1 MVLEYEK
8 KDDQPTDTEWED
20 RHLAGLE
27 FVPAD
32 LAERL
37 AEYHIG
43 TVEALLGATRGLL
56 DPIAVG
62 EEYEVSAAEL
72 AAHLAGMVP
81 PQLLERFRE
90 PLPPIPPPGVLPPDP
105 DPTEEE

>member
-1 MVLEYEK
+1 MVLEHEEQ
-8 KDDQPTDTEWED
+8 DDQPTDTEWED

-27 FVPAD
+27 FVPTE
-32 LAERL
+32 LVERL

-62 EEYEVSAAEL
+62 EEYEASAAEL
-72 AAHLAGMVP
+72 AAHLAEMVP